1 MAKKYYDGDLNLNL
15 DWGGTEEQ
23 LPLSGGSVQK
33 IIKDTLNSKV
43 GHVGYCET
51 TRNYVL
57 TKDLDAF
64 VMYDTLMKEGTEE
77 SIKEAEQ
84 YKIGDFKAPYE
95 YSIKVNIE
103 DPATGY
109 MSVLEGSKGVTLTF
123 NAQTLDSAGAPTKD
137 IYTYRITSTQSN
149 GNQKVIN
156 GEIQDSSNTTTVVN
170 IDNLISTGTNNI
182 TVTVTGRVSD
192 VTGFKSVV
200 IKVISLKVTDTFD
213 ISKVL
218 TFDNGNIETFSVM
231 YTVETN
237 ATTIVKSYIDYK
249 FKEETTFT
257 ATGSKPFSI
266 NINRGDLD
274 NGVHNLIFYAEY
286 NDGTTTEPFTTPIY
300 YREFFVADNYTGKY
314 PMFSMAFEIPYDKNF
329 ISENKKPCFVGVKQ
343 YDTQV
348 LPFAIYTTQASEKVD
363 IMIAEGG
370 NTEFTNYTTLEV
382 APKAVIKQ
390 NIVFNK
396 LGNASVKLSS
406 NGLESNVIGEVD
418 VIENDVVKEP
428 VKDSLLIF
436 LEAKGRSIKEEPDV
450 RDKWVSSVN
459 TAVGDGSGFANTYEV
474 KFNNFAWN
482 SNSGWNDDKLFIANG
497 SSIEIPFAPFS
508 HFAYFKDGFTFEIE
522 FITKNIYNEAAEVC
536 RIMDD
541 SHNSGIMITASE
553 AIFNIDQENKVST
566 KFKSGNTYRIAFT
579 KSLTGDS
586 EKATE
591 HKRFIKLYV
600 NGVLCGLEE
609 FGFSTNFINNSTIK
623 ISGTKDAEIELASIM
638 IYNREL
644 EHDEIL
650 NNYMF
655 YRPNAFEKTQL
666 YITNNIYDDRMNPSI
681 EELKK
686 QIPVMIF
693 KEITNNDGESAGTI
707 RDLEME
713 FSNKSKTIYVD
724 IDYTNLADEN
734 YNFYIEKA
742 ALRPQGTSS
751 MKYPK
756 KNYRFYTQKDSDS
769 IKLGMTRL
777 FVGQKKNTDPNN
789 EVGNTTDKKKKRKY
803 SFKANAPEVKAW
815 CLKADFAESSGTHN
829 TGIARY
835 WNTVLT
841 ESGLL
846 TKAQTAAKNNH
857 ITTDVR
863 TTIDGF
869 PIVLF
874 WQDLAGNVKFLGKY
888 NFNNDKST
896 EDVFGFTGGKDV
908 DDKPYKYIPIGYNK
922 PIIHT
927 EEKDGVNVP
936 LAKIDYN
943 PDNFDNPN
951 EDSEIY
957 FAKRDDNGRTM
968 YYMLQTPEMFSNPRM
983 ECWELLNSGT
993 DVALFRKKITGD
1005 PTKDLDSSQEKVGYY
1020 DEKNTFNESFE
1031 SRFPDCGE
1039 FFHTYNLQRLIDWMT
1054 DCQYLKIETNEDKT
1068 EGKAVPMTQEELMQL
1083 DSYTGKKLTIQL
1095 KSKPSSETFKFTF
1108 GGNIS
1113 YDEIAFSEIKE
1124 DVETPSYDIDNVD
1137 IPIQG
1142 YRIVLDITDEI
1153 AESMGY
1159 TEITGEIPSSK
1170 LDTDLIKVGDDY
1182 YYWGYTKISYMVEK
1196 PSEEVMGYDYIC
1208 ILPDIKYMVWKDF
1221 KYFSEFMESKEYD
1234 DTPYNRALKFAVEKY
1249 DHFRL
1254 DMMAAYYIYLMR
1266 FGGVDQT
1273 VKNAMLT
1280 TEGSDDNE
1288 NIDLP
1293 SKWYFINYD
1302 NDTVM
1307 GVKNDGRLVFDPYIT
1322 RDSIEKGTDNA
1333 YCYAGR
1339 NSTMWNNFEADTDFM
1354 EYVPT
1359 IDDKLHEKITALSY
1373 ANAINMFNEEQAGKW
1388 CERVYNWD
1396 AQVKYINT
1404 YSERD
1409 SAMEEA
1415 NKDGGDDVASFKY
1428 LLNVQGPRSAHREW
1442 WLAKRFNIFDSYY
1455 TTGSF
1460 KSDVITFK
1468 CNGPSEQDDIAKIT
1482 SGEDIYYGFYRNNSD
1497 SPYKTPTTIKPGE
1510 TWDLTVTRDSTIG
1523 DPHAVFG
1530 SPNIEAIDFRQIAYR
1545 LTELQMSGIR
1555 NNEIGTKLKSLL
1567 IGDHDKPRNNMS
1579 FSVLGGQ
1586 SAMEKL
1592 EVFDLTG
1599 CGGLN
1604 LNTYMKNMRELY
1616 LAGSATKAV
1625 TFNEGGNIEKLE
1637 LPIGLGSLTLNE
1649 TLNITWGDIK
1659 FYDII
1664 GGINQDAIKTEISD
1678 FSKQKELSQI
1688 TIINSPQ
1695 LLNNHDIILK
1705 WLEKRA
1711 ENNWDIEST
1720 SLNLDRIEWNLTA
1733 DEVNSLFILDK
1744 LGTAIG
1750 KPAKETIKGKIYIDK
1765 KLTLDEVIT
1774 LTGIFGDF
1782 CFDKGAQLEIIAQK
1796 GIYIAPTEKN
1806 GNVIIEG
1813 NTSNRYRII
1822 VVGGNTED
1830 IENGK
1835 TDISVNLIEYT
1846 ADGKPSIAGS
1856 GVEGNFDEDSYL
1868 YYNLKVEE
1876 LKRTISKINIIVLMS
1891 ELNEDTGSYENYECD
1906 PYSVAVYKKTYPT
1919 KVEISGVGAITKIKV
1934 ETQYSLNLSDENEN
1948 TEFTG
1953 TIYTDWSLSGDAYNS
1968 TTSEGKRYVDFE
1980 NKESAMFCTLIANE
1994 LSNTTFTL
2002 TAKVYRM
2009 AQGERIDIVEVS
2021 KLITLKDPD
2030 VILVPSENY
2039 ALFMRL
2045 YSFGFTD
2052 SPTKLTRERARSIK
2066 LETPG
2071 TDGMAFKN
2079 LFKNY
2084 KGIKTN
2090 SESYN
2095 YDYPFNDFSI
2105 FKEFT
2110 NIYEIAPSM
2119 FQGCTY
2125 LKTIDIP
2132 TYVSVISAN
2141 AFDSCSSLTTV
2152 NSLVNVSEI
2161 SDNAF
2166 KSCVA
2171 LTKFNVPDNTTKLGT
2186 GVFRNCSKLQ
2196 EVTFGTGVTEIPSE
2210 LFVDDA
2216 ELTTVTFKG
2225 DITTIG
2231 NKAFSGCRKL
2241 KKLVIPKTLKEI
2253 AFTSDSTPFIKCNEI
2268 SFEGGNDVYVVEN
2281 GTLYFN
2287 DTTNNC
2293 KWILKQNRNA
2303 EVKTDEDLLAA
2314 AYSFCGM
2321 NKSDFTM
2328 PSNIVFN
2335 GTNIMNGSSG
2345 NSVKL
2350 TTLFENHK
2358 LYDEFFSE
2366 TSYAKYYFAN
2376 SETLIPKSCFLGC
2389 SSITTL
2395 ELPNTITKI
2404 DDKAFAECTSLTSI
2418 VIPSS
2423 VNKIGNDVFKAM
2435 FFEKSK
2441 NYSIKF
2447 EPITPP
2453 ERVKSGGSNN
2463 QIINDVGNVKM
2474 FVNGDSLDAY
2484 EAAWPDYTE
2493 YLMLNSLPDEGYF
2506 RIVENGEIYY
2516 SQENIGETV
2525 SDVTVGGLSVV
2536 QNENGYYKFEN
2547 AISSN
2552 SNLAISRNG
2561 VGVGTFSK
2569 NYCTVFIG
2577 DNTSLYTGTGID
2589 FTRGIYSNNW
2599 LSNNGIITK
2608 NSSNLWNYNAQ
2619 VKGLKTNG
2627 ANSFVQMNLKQFAN
2641 PEDGYV
2647 YIRCGQLSESHHD
2660 FLQILGRNGDN
2671 EFEAFPFEILKPTY
2685 KYVDDLFDSA
2695 ASVNTY
2701 VSLRDLYSND
2711 ALLRLPLYDEYK
2723 FNYRKDGSK
2732 DVYLDAF
2739 WIYEIGEPVFI
2750 EPDLADAY
2758 VETLTINVST
2768 NDLSS
2773 LPEET
2778 KIRITN
2784 GTYFDNEFIVKDNK
2798 VVVKLPKNEK
2808 YEVSSNDYMVGSKYY
2823 TAFNPITVDTSGS
2836 VTERTVR
2843 FNGLIGEYVMY
2854 ENGDIVEYDV
2864 NTDLQAAIAYI
2875 YGTTDADYYVY
2886 KSTLTNLVWSTKTVE
2901 NEDKFYVS
2909 IADDLFTKF
2918 TDGYENS
2925 LGLVKLF
2932 NGGSYSEKFPALNG
2946 AMNRVNVLTD
2956 KFTWYLPSSYE
2967 IGAITESTLVKT
2979 ITNGKS
2985 LWTSNLVDKNNAWCY
3000 NNGMLETQLR
3010 TNANEIIIFGRRKL

>member
-1 MAKKYYDGDLNLNL
+1 MAKKYYEGDLNLNL

-51 TRNYVL
+51 TKNYVL
-57 TKDLDAF
+57 TKDLEAF
-64 VMYDTLMKEGTEE
+64 VMYDTLMREGTEE

-84 YKIGDFKAPYE
+84 YKIGEFKAPFE
-95 YSIKVNIE
+95 YSIKVNIV

-109 MSVLEGSKGVTLTF
+109 MSVLEGNKGVTLTF
-123 NAQTLDSAGAPTKD
+123 NAQTLDSAGAPAQEAY
-137 IYTYRITSTQSN
+137 IYRITSTQSN

-156 GEIQDSSNTTTVVN
+156 GDIQDSSINTVVN

-182 TVTVTGRVSD
+182 TVTVTGRDSD
-192 VTGFKSVV
+192 VTGFKSVIV
-200 IKVISLKVTDTFD
+200 KVISLKVTDTFD

-218 TFDNGNIETFSVM
+218 TFDNGNVETFSVM
-231 YTVETN
+231 HTVETN
-237 ATTIVKSYIDYK
+237 ANTTVKWYIDY
-249 FKEETTFT
+249 EYRGETTFT
-257 ATGSKPFSI
+257 ATGTKPFSI
-266 NINRGDLD
+266 SIERGELR

-300 YREFFVADNYTGKY
+300 YREFFVADDYTGKY
-314 PMFSMAFEIPYDKNF
+314 PMFSMAFEVPYDKNF
-329 ISENKKPCFVGVKQ
+329 ISEKKKPCFVGVKQ

-348 LPFAIYTTQASEKVD
+348 LPFAIHTTQASEKVD

-370 NTEFTNYTTLEV
+370 KTEFKNYTTLEV
-382 APKAVIKQ
+382 SPKTVIKQ
-390 NIVFNK
+390 NIVFNE
-396 LGNASVKLSS
+396 LGNASVKLVS
-406 NGLESNVIGEVD
+406 NGLESDVIGEFD
-418 VIENDVVKEP
+418 VIVNDVVKEP

-436 LEAKGRSIKEEPDV
+436 LEAKGRSNKEGENE
-450 RDKWVSSVN
+450 RNKWVSSVD
-459 TAVGDGSGFANTYEV
+459 TAAGANFAKTYEV

-482 SNSGWNDDKLFIANG
+482 SNSGWNDDKLLIANG

-508 HFAYFKDGFTFEIE
+508 NSAYFNNGFTFEIE
-522 FITKNIYNEAAEVC
+522 FVTKNIYKEEAEVC

-541 SHNSGIMITASE
+541 THNSGIVITASE
-553 AIFNIDQENKVST
+553 AIFNIDQQNKVST

-586 EKATE
+586 DKATE
-591 HKRFIKLYV
+591 HRRFIKLYV

-609 FGFSTNFINNSTIK
+609 FGFSTNFINDSTIK

-644 EHDEIL
+644 DHDELL

-655 YRPNAFEKTQL
+655 YRPNALEKTQL
-666 YITNNIYDDRMNPSI
+666 YITNNIYDDSMSPSI

-693 KEITNNDGESAGTI
+693 KEITNSDGESAGTI

-713 FSNKSKTIYVD
+713 FSDKGKTIYVD
-724 IDYTNLADEN
+724 IDYTNLADED
-734 YNFYIEKA
+734 YNFYIETA

-756 KNYRFYTQKDSDS
+756 KNYRFYTQKDSES
-769 IKLGMTRL
+769 NKLNKTRL
-777 FVGQKKNTDPNN
+777 FVGQKKNADPNN
-789 EVGNTTDKKKKRKY
+789 EVGNTGDKKKKRKY
-803 SFKANAPEVKAW
+803 SFKKNAPAVKAW

-846 TKAQTAAKNNH
+846 TKAQTSAKDNDVK
-857 ITTDVR
+857 TDVR

-896 EDVFGFTGGKDV
+896 EDVFGFTGGEDV
-908 DDKPYKYIPIGYNK
+908 DDKPYKYIPIGYNR
-922 PIIHT
+922 PIIHF
-927 EEKDGVNVP
+927 EEKDGVDVP
-936 LAKIDYN
+936 LAEIGTYLPMFEN
-943 PDNFDNPN
+943 PD
-951 EDSEIY
+951 EDSATY
-957 FAKRDDNGRTM
+957 FVKEDENGKPM

-993 DVALFRKKITGD
+993 DVALFRRKLTGD
-1005 PTKDLDSSQEKVGYY
+1005 PSKDLDSKQEKVGYY
-1020 DEKNTFNESFE
+1020 DEKKTFNESFE

-1083 DSYTGKKLTIQL
+1083 GSYTGKKITIQL

-1124 DVETPSYDIDNVD
+1124 DVETPSYDIDNVEL
-1137 IPIQG
+1137 PIQG

-1159 TEITGEIPSSK
+1159 IEITGEVPSSK
-1170 LDTDLIKVGDDY
+1170 LDGSDLIKVGDDY
-1182 YYWGYTKISYMVEK
+1182 YYWGYTKVSYMVEK

-1208 ILPDIKYMVWKDF
+1208 ILPDVKYMVWKDF
-1221 KYFSEFMESKEYD
+1221 KYFSDFIELQEVE

-1359 IDDKLHEKITALSY
+1359 IDAKLHEKTTALSY
-1373 ANAINMFNEEQAGKW
+1373 ANAINIFNEEQAGKW

-1396 AQVKYINT
+1396 AKVKYVDT

-1409 SAMEEA
+1409 SAMEDA
-1415 NKDGGDDVASFKY
+1415 AAGGADATASFDY

-1482 SGEDIYYGFYRNNSD
+1482 SGEDIYYGFYRNNPD
-1497 SPYKTPTTIKPGE
+1497 SAYKTPTTIKPGE

-1530 SPNIEAIDFRQIAYR
+1530 SPNIEAIDFRPIAYR

-1567 IGDHDKPRNNMS
+1567 IGNHDNPRNNMS
-1579 FSVLGGQ
+1579 FSVLGGP

-1592 EVFDLTG
+1592 EVLDLTG

-1604 LNTYMKNMRELY
+1604 LDTYMKNMRELY

-1637 LPIGLGSLTLNE
+1637 LPVGLGSLTLNE
-1649 TLNITWGDIK
+1649 TLNITWDDIK
-1659 FYDII
+1659 FYDIS
-1664 GGINQDAIKTEISD
+1664 GGINQDAIKSEISD
-1678 FSKQKELSQI
+1678 FREQKELSQI

-1705 WLEKRA
+1705 WLENRV

-1720 SLNLDRIEWNLTA
+1720 SLNLDRIEWTLTA
-1733 DEVNSLFILDK
+1733 DEVNRLFILDK

-1750 KPAKETIKGKIYIDK
+1750 KPAKDTIKGKISIDK
-1765 KLTLDEVIT
+1765 KLTLEEVIR
-1774 LTGIFGDF
+1774 LVAIFGDT

-1796 GIYIAPTEKN
+1796 GIYIAPTEEN
-1806 GNVIIEG
+1806 GDVIIEG
-1813 NTSNRYRII
+1813 DTPNRYRII

-1835 TDISVNLIEYT
+1835 TEIDVRLIEYT
-1846 ADGKPSIAGS
+1846 ADGKPSSAGS
-1856 GVEGNFDEDSYL
+1856 GVDGNFDEDSKL

-1876 LKRTISKINIIVLMS
+1876 LKRTISKISIIVLMS
-1891 ELNEDTGSYENYECD
+1891 EINDDTGIYEEYECD
-1906 PYSVAVYKKTYPT
+1906 PYYVAVYKKTYPT
-1919 KVEISGVGAITKIKV
+1919 KVEIIGAGAITKLEV
-1934 ETQYSLNLSDENEN
+1934 ENQYQLSLSDENGN

-1968 TTSEGKRYVDFE
+1968 MTSEGKRYVDFV
-1980 NKESAMFCTLIANE
+1980 NKNSAMFCTLIANE

-2002 TAKVYRM
+2002 TAKIYRK

-2045 YSFGFTD
+2045 YEFGFTD
-2052 SPTKLTRERARSIK
+2052 SATKLTRDKAKSIELDTK
-2066 LETPG
+2066 G
-2071 TDGMAFKN
+2071 SNGMVFKN
-2079 LFKNY
+2079 VFKSY

-2090 SESYN
+2090 DNSYN

-2110 NIYEIAPSM
+2110 GIYEIASNM
-2119 FQGCTY
+2119 FQGCSN
-2125 LKTIDIP
+2125 LKTIDLP
-2132 TYVSVISAN
+2132 TYVSVIGAN

-2152 NSLVNVSEI
+2152 NNLGYVNEI
-2161 SDNAF
+2161 SNNAF
-2166 KSCVA
+2166 KSCIA
-2171 LTKFNVPDNTTKLGT
+2171 LTKFNVPDNVTKLGT
-2186 GVFRNCSKLQ
+2186 GVFKNSIKLQ
-2196 EVTFGTGVTEIPSE
+2196 EVTFGTGVTEIPSD
-2210 LFVDDA
+2210 LFLDDTA
-2216 ELTTVTFKG
+2216 LTTVTFKG
-2225 DITTIG
+2225 NITSIG
-2231 NKAFSGCRKL
+2231 SKAFSGCRKL
-2241 KKLVIPKTLKEI
+2241 KKLVISETLKHI
-2253 AFTSDSTPFIKCNEI
+2253 TFTSGSTPFEKCNEI
-2268 SFEGGNDVYVVEN
+2268 SFEGGNDVYVVEE

-2287 DTTNNC
+2287 DTTNDC

-2303 EVKTDEDLLAA
+2303 EVKTDEVLVAA

-2321 NKSDFTM
+2321 NKSDFVM

-2350 TTLFENHK
+2350 TVPFENHK

-2366 TSYAKYYFAN
+2366 TSYTNYNFAS

-2404 DDKAFAECTSLTSI
+2404 DDRAFAECTSLTSI
-2418 VIPSS
+2418 IIPAA
-2423 VNKIGNDVFKAM
+2423 VNKIGHEVFKAM

-2453 ERVKSGGSNN
+2453 ERVNSEGKNN
-2463 QIINDVGNVKM
+2463 QMINDVGNVKM

-2484 EAAWPDYTE
+2484 EAEWPDYTE
-2493 YLMLNSLPDEGYF
+2493 YLMLNTLPDEGYF
-2506 RIVENGEIYY
+2506 RIVEDGEIYY
-2516 SQENIGETV
+2516 SREDIGETV
-2525 SDVTVGGLSVV
+2525 SDVTVGELSVV

-2547 AISSN
+2547 KLSAN
-2552 SNLAISRNG
+2552 SDLTIYRNG
-2561 VGVGTFSK
+2561 EGVGTFSK

-2589 FTRGIYSNNW
+2589 FTRGIYDNTW
-2599 LSNNGIITK
+2599 LSRNGIITN
-2608 NSSNLWNYNAQ
+2608 NSSNLWNYNSQ

-2627 ANSFVQMNLKQFAN
+2627 GNSFVQMNLKQFAN

-2647 YIRCGQLSESHHD
+2647 YIRCGQLSESRHD
-2660 FLQILGRNGDN
+2660 FLQIFGRNGNN

-2685 KYVDDLFDSA
+2685 QYVENLFDPS
-2695 ASVNTY
+2695 SSFNTY

-2750 EPDLADAY
+2750 EPDLADEY
-2758 VETLTINVST
+2758 VEILTINVYTSEGS
-2768 NDLSS
+2768 D

-2778 KIRITN
+2778 KVRITN

-2808 YEVSSNDYMVGSKYY
+2808 YTVSSNDYMVGSKYY
-2823 TAFNPITVDTSGS
+2823 TTFNPITVDTSTS
-2836 VTERTVR
+2836 VAEKTVM
-2843 FNGLIGEYVMY
+2843 FNGLFGDYVMY
-2854 ENGDIVEYDV
+2854 ENGDIVKYDA
-2864 NTDLQAAIAYI
+2864 NTDLQTAIAYI
-2875 YGTTDADYYVY
+2875 CGTIDADYYVY
-2886 KSTLTNLVWSTKTVE
+2886 KTTLSNLVWSTKTVDGE
-2901 NEDKFYVS
+2901 SKFYVS
-2909 IADDLFTKF
+2909 SEDELLTEF

-2932 NGGSYSEKFPALNG
+2932 NGGSYSEIYPALNG
-2946 AMNRVNVLTD
+2946 AMNKVNILTD
-2956 KFTWYLPSSYE
+2956 KFTWYLPSSNE
-2967 IGAITESTLVKT
+2967 IAAIMDSTLVRT
-2979 ITNGKS
+2979 ITTGKS
-2985 LWTSNLVDKNNAWCY
+2985 LWTSNLADENNAWCY
-3000 NNGMLETQLR
+3000 NNGILETQLR

>member
-1 MAKKYYDGDLNLNL
+1 
-15 DWGGTEEQ
+15 
-23 LPLSGGSVQK
+23 
-33 IIKDTLNSKV
+33 
-43 GHVGYCET
+43 
-51 TRNYVL
+51 
-57 TKDLDAF
+57 
-64 VMYDTLMKEGTEE
+64 
-77 SIKEAEQ
+77 
-84 YKIGDFKAPYE
+84 
-95 YSIKVNIE
+95 
-103 DPATGY
+103 
-109 MSVLEGSKGVTLTF
+109 
-123 NAQTLDSAGAPTKD
+123 
-137 IYTYRITSTQSN
+137 
-149 GNQKVIN
+149 
-156 GEIQDSSNTTTVVN
+156 
-170 IDNLISTGTNNI
+170 
-182 TVTVTGRVSD
+182 
-192 VTGFKSVV
+192 
-200 IKVISLKVTDTFD
+200 
-213 ISKVL
+213 
-218 TFDNGNIETFSVM
+218 
-231 YTVETN
+231 
-237 ATTIVKSYIDYK
+237 
-249 FKEETTFT
+249 
-257 ATGSKPFSI
+257 
-266 NINRGDLD
+266 
-274 NGVHNLIFYAEY
+274 
-286 NDGTTTEPFTTPIY
+286 
-300 YREFFVADNYTGKY
+300 
-314 PMFSMAFEIPYDKNF
+314 
-329 ISENKKPCFVGVKQ
+329 
-343 YDTQV
+343 
-348 LPFAIYTTQASEKVD
+348 
-363 IMIAEGG
+363 
-370 NTEFTNYTTLEV
+370 
-382 APKAVIKQ
+382 
-390 NIVFNK
+390 
-396 LGNASVKLSS
+396 
-406 NGLESNVIGEVD
+406 
-418 VIENDVVKEP
+418 
-428 VKDSLLIF
+428 
-436 LEAKGRSIKEEPDV
+436 
-450 RDKWVSSVN
+450 
-459 TAVGDGSGFANTYEV
+459 
-474 KFNNFAWN
+474 
-482 SNSGWNDDKLFIANG
+482 
-497 SSIEIPFAPFS
+497 
-508 HFAYFKDGFTFEIE
+508 
-522 FITKNIYNEAAEVC
+522 
-536 RIMDD
+536 
-541 SHNSGIMITASE
+541 
-553 AIFNIDQENKVST
+553 
-566 KFKSGNTYRIAFT
+566 
-579 KSLTGDS
+579 
-586 EKATE
+586 
-591 HKRFIKLYV
+591 
-600 NGVLCGLEE
+600 
-609 FGFSTNFINNSTIK
+609 
-623 ISGTKDAEIELASIM
+623 
-638 IYNREL
+638 
-644 EHDEIL
+644 
-650 NNYMF
+650 
-655 YRPNAFEKTQL
+655 
-666 YITNNIYDDRMNPSI
+666 
-681 EELKK
+681 
-686 QIPVMIF
+686 
-693 KEITNNDGESAGTI
+693 
-707 RDLEME
+707 
-713 FSNKSKTIYVD
+713 
-724 IDYTNLADEN
+724 
-734 YNFYIEKA
+734 
-742 ALRPQGTSS
+742 
-751 MKYPK
+751 
-756 KNYRFYTQKDSDS
+756 
-769 IKLGMTRL
+769 
-777 FVGQKKNTDPNN
+777 
-789 EVGNTTDKKKKRKY
+789 
-803 SFKANAPEVKAW
+803 
-815 CLKADFAESSGTHN
+815 
-829 TGIARY
+829 
-835 WNTVLT
+835 
-841 ESGLL
+841 
-846 TKAQTAAKNNH
+846 
-857 ITTDVR
+857 
-863 TTIDGF
+863 
-869 PIVLF
+869 
-874 WQDLAGNVKFLGKY
+874 
-888 NFNNDKST
+888 
-896 EDVFGFTGGKDV
+896 
-908 DDKPYKYIPIGYNK
+908 
-922 PIIHT
+922 
-927 EEKDGVNVP
+927 
-936 LAKIDYN
+936 
-943 PDNFDNPN
+943 
-951 EDSEIY
+951 
-957 FAKRDDNGRTM
+957 
-968 YYMLQTPEMFSNPRM
+968 
-983 ECWELLNSGT
+983 
-993 DVALFRKKITGD
+993 
-1005 PTKDLDSSQEKVGYY
+1005 
-1020 DEKNTFNESFE
+1020 
-1031 SRFPDCGE
+1031 
-1039 FFHTYNLQRLIDWMT
+1039 
-1054 DCQYLKIETNEDKT
+1054 
-1068 EGKAVPMTQEELMQL
+1068 
-1083 DSYTGKKLTIQL
+1083 
-1095 KSKPSSETFKFTF
+1095 
-1108 GGNIS
+1108 
-1113 YDEIAFSEIKE
+1113 
-1124 DVETPSYDIDNVD
+1124 
-1137 IPIQG
+1137 
-1142 YRIVLDITDEI
+1142 
-1153 AESMGY
+1153 
-1159 TEITGEIPSSK
+1159 
-1170 LDTDLIKVGDDY
+1170 
-1182 YYWGYTKISYMVEK
+1182 
-1196 PSEEVMGYDYIC
+1196 
-1208 ILPDIKYMVWKDF
+1208 
-1221 KYFSEFMESKEYD
+1221 
-1234 DTPYNRALKFAVEKY
+1234 
-1249 DHFRL
+1249 
-1254 DMMAAYYIYLMR
+1254 
-1266 FGGVDQT
+1266 
-1273 VKNAMLT
+1273 
-1280 TEGSDDNE
+1280 
-1288 NIDLP
+1288 
-1293 SKWYFINYD
+1293 
-1302 NDTVM
+1302 
-1307 GVKNDGRLVFDPYIT
+1307 
-1322 RDSIEKGTDNA
+1322 
-1333 YCYAGR
+1333 
-1339 NSTMWNNFEADTDFM
+1339 
-1354 EYVPT
+1354 
-1359 IDDKLHEKITALSY
+1359 
-1373 ANAINMFNEEQAGKW
+1373 
-1388 CERVYNWD
+1388 
-1396 AQVKYINT
+1396 
-1404 YSERD
+1404 
-1409 SAMEEA
+1409 
-1415 NKDGGDDVASFKY
+1415 
-1428 LLNVQGPRSAHREW
+1428 
-1442 WLAKRFNIFDSYY
+1442 
-1455 TTGSF
+1455 
-1460 KSDVITFK
+1460 
-1468 CNGPSEQDDIAKIT
+1468 
-1482 SGEDIYYGFYRNNSD
+1482 
-1497 SPYKTPTTIKPGE
+1497 
-1510 TWDLTVTRDSTIG
+1510 
-1523 DPHAVFG
+1523 
-1530 SPNIEAIDFRQIAYR
+1530 
-1545 LTELQMSGIR
+1545 
-1555 NNEIGTKLKSLL
+1555 
-1567 IGDHDKPRNNMS
+1567 
-1579 FSVLGGQ
+1579 
-1586 SAMEKL
+1586 
-1592 EVFDLTG
+1592 
-1599 CGGLN
+1599 
-1604 LNTYMKNMRELY
+1604 
-1616 LAGSATKAV
+1616 
-1625 TFNEGGNIEKLE
+1625 
-1637 LPIGLGSLTLNE
+1637 
-1649 TLNITWGDIK
+1649 
-1659 FYDII
+1659 
-1664 GGINQDAIKTEISD
+1664 
-1678 FSKQKELSQI
+1678 
-1688 TIINSPQ
+1688 
-1695 LLNNHDIILK
+1695 
-1705 WLEKRA
+1705 
-1711 ENNWDIEST
+1711 
-1720 SLNLDRIEWNLTA
+1720 
-1733 DEVNSLFILDK
+1733 
-1744 LGTAIG
+1744 
-1750 KPAKETIKGKIYIDK
+1750 
-1765 KLTLDEVIT
+1765 
-1774 LTGIFGDF
+1774 
-1782 CFDKGAQLEIIAQK
+1782 
-1796 GIYIAPTEKN
+1796 
-1806 GNVIIEG
+1806 
-1813 NTSNRYRII
+1813 
-1822 VVGGNTED
+1822 
-1830 IENGK
+1830 
-1835 TDISVNLIEYT
+1835 
-1846 ADGKPSIAGS
+1846 
-1856 GVEGNFDEDSYL
+1856 
-1868 YYNLKVEE
+1868 
-1876 LKRTISKINIIVLMS
+1876 MS